1 MCCSF
6 FLLQTFHGSS
16 LRQEEASV
24 NPLQQ
29 TPAPL
34 SARIPVDGETSA
46 RDGNEALTARAILR
60 NVAIS
65 PQKLNDFTRILRG
78 LHIEDA
84 LIQCQVHPKKSAQI
98 CEKVL
103 LSARANAV
111 NNHGLVASKLKVE
124 EAWVGKGQYIKRVAM
139 HGRGRAGV
147 KHKYRSHLTIILK
160 EEETKLRTRVLP
172 MMQERKKFWDMREG
186 KPAGDNKWW
195 RWWGQKHSPPGAQV
209 AAAQPE

>member
-1 MCCSF
+1 MR
-6 FLLQTFHGSS
+6 H
-16 LRQEEASV
+16 EEASL

-29 TPAPL
+29 TPAPP
-34 SARIPVDGETSA
+34 SSRIPGEGETTV
-46 RDGNEALTARAILR
+46 RDGTQALIARAIQR

-65 PQKLNDFTRILRG
+65 PQKLNDFARMLRG

-84 LIQCQVHPKKSAQI
+84 LIQCQVHPKKSAKI

-103 LSARANAV
+103 LSARANAT

-124 EAWVGKGQYIKRVAM
+124 EAWVGKGQYVKRVSM

-186 KPAGDNKWW
+186 KPAAENKWYK
-195 RWWGQKHSPPGAQV
+195 WWGQRHAPPTTTSV